1 LIEARYNEDMIYYRN
16 SEPSNSGPQN
26 NTKEREVGLGF
37 GKVKNI
43 DHCMEETPTF
53 SRFSGDSINF
63 DQSNAKDNAQNLN
76 SLAYFTVTGHPLNDV
91 KVLGLRGTDKRPQSQ
106 DQDSSMIGTRKQLLY
121 CSPLTPFVV
130 LHDPSS
136 KQLEFGIIKKS

>member
-16 SEPSNSGPQN
+16 SEPTQTAGK
-26 NTKEREVGLGF
+26 TAEREVLGV
-37 GKVKNI
+37 GKGKNI

-53 SRFSGDSINF
+53 SRFSGDSMNF
-63 DQSNAKDNAQNLN
+63 DGNQTNAKENVQNLN

-91 KVLGLRGTDKRPQSQ
+91 KVLGLRGSDKRPSIQE
-106 DQDSSMIGTRKQLLY
+106 QDSSMIGTRKQLLY